1 MERKQDIR
9 WIQRLEHYTKA
20 VLKITEAVGI
30 LKNKKADDWQDDMD
44 ALLKEGLIQRF
55 EYTHEL
61 AWNLM
66 KDFEEYQGNF
76 EIRGSRDATR
86 AALKI
91 KIISDG
97 EIWMD
102 MIVSRNQT
110 SHSYNETV
118 ASDIFVKITDK
129 YFPLFVTFRDT
140 MNALRD
146 GMETDIFDQ

>member
-1 MERKQDIR
+1 MEKQQDIR
-9 WIQRLEHYTKA
+9 WIQRFEHYTKA
-20 VLKITEAVGI
+20 VLKMTEAIGI
-30 LKNKKADDWQDDMD
+30 FKNKETDNWQDDMED
-44 ALLKEGLIQRF
+44 LLKEGLIQRF

-66 KDFEEYQGNF
+66 KDFGEYQGNF

-86 AALKI
+86 AALKM

-102 MIVSRNQT
+102 MITSRNQT

-118 ASDIFVKITDK
+118 ASDIFIKIMGK
-129 YFPLFVTFRDT
+129 YFPLFITFRDT
-140 MNALRD
+140 MDALRY
-146 GMETDIFDQ
+146 GMQTDIFDQ